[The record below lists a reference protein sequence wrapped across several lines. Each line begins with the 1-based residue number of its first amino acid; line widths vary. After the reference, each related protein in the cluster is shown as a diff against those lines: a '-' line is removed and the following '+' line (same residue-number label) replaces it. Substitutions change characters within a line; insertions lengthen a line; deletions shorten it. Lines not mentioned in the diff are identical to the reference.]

1 MLDRFGITDRDRRNL
16 AVVAAATALVV
27 AALSGGP
34 VTVRLAVG
42 VAMGLVSG
50 CAFVVVTVLL
60 DSAGL
65 SY

>member
-1 MLDRFGITDRDRRNL
+1 MLDRFGLSGRDRRNL
-16 AVVAAATALVV
+16 VVVVAATALVI

-34 VTVRLAVG
+34 VVVRLAVG
-42 VAMGLVSG
+42 VVMGLVSG
-50 CAFVVVTVLL
+50 CVFVAVTVLL